1 MALPHVSLNTK
12 LYELVPPLATYIQL
26 YAYKCRCIHHV
37 HYLVKCKNSK
47 IISFFYHKEN
57 L

>member
-1 MALPHVSLNTK
+1 MHYPMC